1 MILKKIWHT
10 YLINSKILIL
20 IMAVSLALFSWIYT
34 NKLVKRLKIEEAN
47 KVELWGDAYKDIVS
61 TDITEKVNFLS
72 FKIIRDNKT
81 IPVIMVN
88 NEGKIIS
95 YANLDSTKADKENYL
110 NNQLKKFM
118 KNNKVI
124 EINYSENSKTHI
136 YYDESVILKML
147 KNYPYIQALF
157 IFVFLIIVYLLV
169 LYFQKAEDNLAWVSI
184 SKETAHQLGTPI
196 SSLLGWIELIKSKDE
211 NDEIIIEVE
220 KDVRRLELITERF
233 SKIGMPPHLTNS
245 NIISIINNS
254 IEYLKPRTPSKIIFD
269 IISIDNDLEIMLNPL
284 LFQWVIENL
293 CKNSIDAM
301 DGKGRITII
310 IRTKSNGVM
319 IDVSDTGKG
328 MTKKEQKKAFK
339 QGFTTKKY
347 GWGFGLPLAKRIIEE
362 YHNGK
367 LYILKSNVGKGT
379 TFRIELNN

>member
-1 MILKKIWHT
+1 
-10 YLINSKILIL
+10 
-20 IMAVSLALFSWIYT
+20 MAIAFALFSWIYT
-34 NKLVKRLKIEEAN
+34 NKLVKRLKIEEAKN
-47 KVELWGDAYKDIVS
+47 VELWGDAYKDIVS
-61 TDITEKVNFLS
+61 TDITDKVNFLS
-72 FKIIRDNKT
+72 FKIIRDNKS

-88 NEGKIIS
+88 NDGKIIS
-95 YANLDSTKADKENYL
+95 FANLDSTKVDKDKYL
-110 NNQLKKFM
+110 KNQLKKYL

-124 EINYSENSKTHI
+124 EINYSENSKTYI
-136 YYDESVILKML
+136 YYDESLVLKML
-147 KNYPYIQALF
+147 KNYPYIQATFL
-157 IFVFLIIVYLLV
+157 FVFLIIVYLLLV
-169 LYFQKAEDNLAWVSI
+169 FFRKAEDNLAWVSI

-196 SSLLGWIELIKSKDE
+196 SSLLGWIELIKSKND
-211 NDEIIIEVE
+211 NDEIFIEVE

-233 SKIGMPPHLTNS
+233 SKIGMPPHLNKS

-269 IISIDNDLEIMLNPL
+269 IISIDDNTEIKLNPL

-301 DGKGRITII
+301 DGKGHITILV
-310 IRTKSNGVM
+310 KNKVNGVI
-319 IDVSDTGKG
+319 IDVTDTGKG
-328 MTKKEQKKAFK
+328 MSKKEQKKAFK

-362 YHNGK
+362 YHSGK
-367 LYILKSNVGKGT
+367 LYILKSNIGKGT